1 MDSTDDTKPAK
12 TRSIFGR
19 LLSKLPGQKIE
30 LGRDEIRRK
39 AQELLR
45 RDLESV
51 QTLKNQLLNA
61 GAPVPALIAD
71 ALREPDN
78 MLPPLV
84 QLQVSQERATLA
96 LAAKDAVAAYVKGCG
111 AVQTGKDKVGQLV
124 LGTHSM
130 IAKFTPA
137 LDKIKTKAD
146 EQWLVAKT
154 PQDAAKCADVLTV
167 QLADTVRLREE
178 IHTKLAGVHQ
188 TLSKAEL
195 GIAKVSG
202 LGLVDVSELTT
213 LVAEARQTFNAA
225 QTSNELPAVLE
236 KILGWEGKLK
246 VISDRASKPL
256 EVLASYRKLRQ
267 SVQDDI
273 GKASLMRGASE
284 DTPLHKLLISA
295 RSDISLADDGLATAS
310 SADVLDRCKA
320 LLAPH
325 KDLLARAKKFD
336 AESKAQSDVE
346 LKALP
351 KYGAAMQALTQA
363 REKMAGMA
371 GADEQ
376 VKAAD
381 IALASGRLGL
391 DGRPSGG
398 YAAMLKQLDG
408 LAKALLDKAN
418 EVSVEFVTARTST
431 IPGLA
436 KLQQKAKD
444 EMLSFMNV
452 HPPAQAGAQQEALAK
467 ALIDADPTS
476 ALNVL
481 IGKWEQGVVSQRETD
496 MLLVGKM
503 ARMTE
508 LVKELEN
515 LHPAA
520 ATMAALRNVEPLNRL
535 RNANE
540 FDQALLL
547 ATRATQAAV
556 DYLEVATDLNDKWK
570 LAQSEL
576 GNCKDRATRWADWP
590 PFGSEARSIA
600 GDVIRTLDAVAKGA
614 DLPGAL
620 EATERIKQRVT
631 ALQQQAATMGL
642 DPQVDLD
649 AYKVAAE
656 KASSEW
662 ALVMLS
668 VGRAVAELTQSLR
681 LAGAGAGA
689 ESTTWHEQLNALGKR
704 WQQVMT
710 SPQLG
715 AGQSP
720 VEVLAQTLVQFKS
733 DAMLIQQGAK
743 AAVTDGSQMGPLLAS
758 AKGADKEQALR
769 ELHGKLVA
777 LLQLTDS
784 VGSNTTEFW
793 KTLGRDFD
801 PATAPRLEK
810 SWKLLGPMIETALAN
825 RLKELSELKK
835 KGIKQADEMDARLK
849 KLFDSNKD
857 SFPGFFE
864 DLQSR
869 SSDAR
874 AMLLN
879 PDPTLMATGLA
890 QLEQMGSQLSQASKG
905 GDAENG
911 EPLKTFDDVAAMWKQ
926 LSKQVGLEVVMKR
939 LPATYKR
946 LYGQLLTATD
956 NAKSLL
962 PQDGWALLEVLRV
975 PIEDAV
981 AQAERVNERYSI
993 FKVRREQLEGGLVEL
1008 HKLTRT
1014 RFTEKTEAYNAK
1026 FETRMADAKAMA
1038 KQEGQLDEALRLLD
1052 VLDKELFG
1060 LMASPDTARAELQ
1073 KLDAAAADEQ
1083 RELRDLARVWEAS
1096 IQYWT
1101 DTLLP
1106 QVKKAMVKRG
1116 EEKYVEYDDLERAVK
1131 QAAAPLKGYLGVISS
1146 WPHEY
1151 LATNASPDIKQ
1162 ARNAFAAAQARLTQM
1177 QRTANRLVN
1186 GGGST
1191 NVDLESDLGK
1201 LENEWVARVER
1212 MHNAMNRL
1220 ADAIRKVPDE
1230 MSTDETDTEH
1240 YLEAKL
1246 LDQLRTASNKVGG
1259 SLPELAAR
1267 FASSAFAVPLAT
1279 LRSPTSS
1286 PPERKKAREDALRTM
1301 RRLRDEIANSKL
1313 FDQLSNGA
1321 AAGMLSVNVRPE
1333 LGLIRASLK
1342 KIELAVLVAV

>member
-1 MDSTDDTKPAK
+1 
-12 TRSIFGR
+12 
-19 LLSKLPGQKIE
+19 
-30 LGRDEIRRK
+30 
-39 AQELLR
+39 
-45 RDLESV
+45 
-51 QTLKNQLLNA
+51 
-61 GAPVPALIAD
+61 
-71 ALREPDN
+71 
-78 MLPPLV
+78 
-84 QLQVSQERATLA
+84 
-96 LAAKDAVAAYVKGCG
+96 
-111 AVQTGKDKVGQLV
+111 
-124 LGTHSM
+124 M

-146 EQWLVAKT
+146 ERWLVAAT
-154 PQDAAKCADVLTV
+154 PEEAAKHADFLTV
-167 QLADTVRLREE
+167 QLAGVVRLREQ
-178 IHTKLAGVHQ
+178 IHTKLDEAHQ
-188 TLSKAEL
+188 ILTKAEL

-202 LGLVDVSELTT
+202 LGTVDVSELTT
-213 LVAEARQTFNAA
+213 TVAEARQTFNAA
-225 QTSNELPAVLE
+225 QTADELPAVLE
-236 KILGWEGKLK
+236 KILGWESKLK

-256 EVLASYRKLRQ
+256 EMLATYRKLRQ

-273 GKASLMRGASE
+273 DKASLLRGANE
-284 DTPLHKLLISA
+284 DTPLRELLNSA
-295 RSDISLADDGLATAS
+295 RIDISLADDGMATAS
-310 SADVLDRCKA
+310 SADVIDRCKA
-320 LLAPH
+320 LLAPR

-336 AESKAQSDVE
+336 AESKARSEVE
-346 LKALP
+346 LEALP
-351 KYGAAMQALTQA
+351 KYSAAMQALTQA

-371 GADEQ
+371 GADKQ

-381 IALASGRLGL
+381 IALATGRLGL

-408 LAKALLDKAN
+408 LAKALLDKAT

-436 KLQQKAKD
+436 KLEQKAKD
-444 EMLSFMNV
+444 KMLSFMNV

-467 ALIDADPTS
+467 ALIDPDPTA
-476 ALNVL
+476 ALNDL
-481 IGKWEQGVVSQRETD
+481 IGKWDQGVVSQREID

-503 ARMTE
+503 ARMIE

-540 FDQALLL
+540 FNQALLL

-576 GNCKDRATRWADWP
+576 GNCKDQATRWADWP
-590 PFGSEARSIA
+590 PLGSEARSIA

-620 EATERIKQRVT
+620 DATERIKQRVT

-649 AYKVAAE
+649 AHKVAAE

-662 ALVMLS
+662 ALAMLS
-668 VGRAVAELTQSLR
+668 VGRALSELTQALR
-681 LAGAGAGA
+681 SAGAGAGA
-689 ESTTWHEQLNALGKR
+689 ESTTWHQQLNALGKR

-720 VEVLAQTLVQFKS
+720 VEALAQTLAQFKS

-743 AAVTDGSQMGPLLAS
+743 AAVTEGSQMGPLLAS

-777 LLQLTDS
+777 LLQRTDS
-784 VGSNTTEFW
+784 VGSNTIEFW

-810 SWKLLGPMIETALAN
+810 SWKLLGPMIETALAD
-825 RLKELSELKK
+825 RLKALSELKK
-835 KGIKQADEMDARLK
+835 NGIKQADDMDARLK

-879 PDPTLMATGLA
+879 PDPTLMAIGLA
-890 QLEQMGSQLSQASKG
+890 QLEQMATQLSQARKG
-905 GDAENG
+905 GEAENG
-911 EPLKTFDDVAAMWKQ
+911 APLKTFDDVAALWKQ
-926 LSKQVGLEVVMKR
+926 LSKQVGLEVLMKR

-946 LYGQLLTATD
+946 LYGQLAAATET
-956 NAKSLL
+956 AKSLV
-962 PQDGWALLEVLRV
+962 PQEGWTQLEALRV

-981 AQAERVNERYSI
+981 AQAERVNERYAI
-993 FKVRREQLEGGLVEL
+993 FKARREQLEGRLVEL
-1008 HKLTRT
+1008 HKVTRT

-1038 KQEGQLDEALRLLD
+1038 KQEGQMDHAFRLLD
-1052 VLDKELFG
+1052 VLDKELQG
-1060 LMASPDTARAELQ
+1060 LLASPDTARTELQ

-1096 IQYWT
+1096 NQYWK

-1106 QVKKAMVKRG
+1106 QVKKAMAARG
-1116 EEKYVEYDDLERAVK
+1116 EENDVEYDDLERAVK

-1186 GGGST
+1186 GSGST

-1201 LENEWVARVER
+1201 LENEWVSRVDR
-1212 MHNAMNRL
+1212 LHNAMNRL

-1230 MSTDETDTEH
+1230 ASTDDTDTEH
-1240 YLEAKL
+1240 YLEAQMLK
-1246 LDQLRTASNKVGG
+1246 QLRTASNDVGR
-1259 SLPELAAR
+1259 SLPILAAR
-1267 FASSAFAVPLAT
+1267 FASSAFAFPMAT

-1301 RRLRDEIANSKL
+1301 RRLRDEIAKSKL
-1313 FDQLSNGA
+1313 FEQLFAGA
-1321 AAGMLSVNVRPE
+1321 ASGALSVDVRPE

-1342 KIELAVLVAV
+1342 KIELAVLVAI